1 MSRSELSRLRYLA
14 ISALIALLAI
24 VGLLTLN
31 RNTSE
36 AQSLTP
42 FAFSSASVNAISV
55 EQGRGLSYSAPTLQG
70 VGLGNNSACYTATVS
85 LSAPVGLNGL
95 HVNGYGYQG
104 RGEIRNS
111 GNAIKIKG
119 RPTAVALA
127 RTYTVTATC
136 TLWPAGT
143 QKPAAATYTIDITV
157 TAKQAVPMAFAS
169 NSKGHVK
176 LLKDSALGNGGTN
189 EIINPP
195 ALNGDK
201 VGTVT
206 YSISPTSLPSGLSF
220 NTSNGKITG
229 TPDAVAA
236 KKTYTVTATDSTPGT
251 AQTSSFTV
259 DIEVIDA
266 LSFPS
271 PTQAITVHLKDPNT
285 NVTLQQPSTPLKAL
299 TWYPPRPLA
308 ESTPSLSD
316 LGLKMKLDGSAIEAF
331 EPSRASALPGVYQ
344 YEVKVVDAGT
354 GDDLQEA
361 KFILTITVHPQKVL
375 QFATTHLELQAV
387 DVNAAVSIAAPNVLY
402 PDGAVSYAI
411 SPALP
416 SGLTF
421 DTNTGAIGGTAP
433 ASPVAKTRYTV
444 TATDSK
450 QGTPQTASF
459 TLDLIVKPASGMAFV
474 PNQLGTQS
482 SPIEVEVGEPSSN
495 TFSWTKPTLVNVPA
509 NCLPVPL
516 TELDRQDGSGFVTED
531 KSISG
536 LRGSIIRVSP
546 LTNYYDRLHLV
557 GTPMAA
563 IENQTWQYKLSL
575 DCYRDG
581 GDGAHLGDAS
591 YTVWVKGVPQKLK
604 FKPNTLGS
612 RILTKN
618 VELTESGVNRLINPP
633 NLVASKGTVTYS
645 INPGL
650 PAGLSLSSST
660 GVISGTPS
668 VTSASKKYTI
678 TASDPTATPTSASFS
693 VSIEVIDPMSFASA
707 SLADQTL
714 TVNTAMTALNPP
726 ALSNSDGAVTYTV
739 SPNLP
744 AGLSVSSITGVISGT
759 PSAAA
764 SPDVY
769 TVTATDSRAG
779 NVQTAT
785 FTVRIKVNPA
795 TAMAFSGTKSAQVL
809 IAGRQASIPA
819 LSLSNSVGTVTYGI
833 SPNLP
838 TGLSFSTSN
847 GAITGSAN
855 TFAANTSYTITA
867 TDANGQ
873 SDSYSVNIEVTK
885 LRWTSAR
892 PGDTTVTVGQEV
904 NLTAPVHVGA
914 FSGISG
920 YSISPA
926 ASNLPAGV
934 TFNSNNGQIWGTT
947 SAAKA
952 QTAFTVTLTD
962 NASPPQSISYTVN
975 ITVNNSTPTVS
986 FASAASALS
995 EGVGTHNVV
1004 LNISPAPTAATTV
1017 RYGVTGTAVNGTD
1030 FSTLF
1035 GTVHVAKGVTTV
1047 NIPVTITDDSVDD
1060 DDETIILTLS
1070 SASGYTAGSANT
1082 HTITIADNDTTPQV
1096 TFASATSNPAESVG
1110 THNVV
1115 LNLNPAPTAAST
1127 TIRYAVTGTAVGG
1140 DDFTVLS
1147 GTVQV
1152 SAGATTVNIPV
1163 TITDDAVDD
1172 DDETIILTLSNASG
1186 YTVGSASAHT
1196 ITIAD
1201 NDAAPVSIPEIT
1213 ITAGSAVTE
1222 GNAATFTVNA
1232 SPSVSSA
1239 ITVKYTVSQNGDF
1252 VASGNLGA
1260 NKSVPL
1266 SGGSVTISVPTV
1278 GDSAD
1283 EENGSV
1289 TVTLSDSSGYT
1300 LGSSKSASVTVNDDD
1315 AAPVSIPEISITG
1328 GSAVTE
1334 GANASFTVTAN
1345 PAPSSTLSVA
1355 VAVTQSGDFVSS
1367 TGKNITTVQIPTS
1380 GSITLPV
1387 PTLDDNV
1394 DEANGSVTVTL
1405 KSGSGYTVS
1414 STSGA
1419 ATITVSD
1426 NDEPAPTA
1434 SFASA
1439 SASAAESAGTHNV
1452 AVNLSTASSSAITVS
1467 YSVHSSSTA
1476 TSGSDFTALS
1486 GSLTIAA
1493 GSTSAN
1499 IPIVISDDSTD
1510 EANETVVL
1518 KLSDS
1523 SDYDLGA
1530 TTTYTLTITD
1540 NDAPPPNTP
1549 VVRIGAE
1556 PTVTE
1561 GGTVT
1566 FGLSASP
1573 APSAALSVSV
1583 TVTQT
1588 GDFVTSANRGT
1599 KTVTVSTSG
1608 NGTLS
1613 VPTIA
1618 DLIDEAKGSVTA
1630 RINAG
1635 TGYSVSSTNGSA
1647 TVSVLDN
1654 DVTEAAFAASTST
1667 VAESAG
1673 TRNVVVNLSPA
1684 PAVALTLNYAV
1695 QNASTATAG
1704 SDYNTLSGSVSV
1716 SAGASSVNIP
1726 VTIRSD
1732 NADEPD
1738 ETIVLTLSNGSNYTV
1753 GSASTHTLTIT
1764 DNDVP
1769 SAQFN
1774 AASAIAAESA
1784 GTHNV
1789 RVNVSTAPATNLTIS
1804 YTVGGTATSGD
1815 FSISSSGSL
1824 SIPKGQTSATIPV
1837 TITNDSTHENA
1848 ETVILT
1854 LSNGSGYALGS
1865 RSVFTLTISDDDP
1878 GVDVQGSPNSVRF
1891 TQGQQQTVNL
1901 GTVVGGNDGVTCEL
1915 AGGQLPGG
1923 IVLQCTQPRLTGT
1936 ATNVESQQVRVRLR
1950 RNGDTHIMT
1959 VNVNVVAPA
1968 QSSSKPK
1975 AIIPA
1980 DPPNFCRGAV
1990 SDVNDPPQQA
2000 FPTLGREVAP
2010 QRPCRGSGSLT
2021 LHNLAETLN
2030 EQQAERE
2037 RGFYITAQV
2046 QSTSDYRSRFRGGAD
2061 NKLYVV
2067 DSATDARYRLLNT
2080 QRMIELSLWLI
2091 VEKPDQDSNTV
2102 TRLGRD
2108 DQLNEEFS
2116 VCLPY
2121 TPTERHPA
2129 ADIARWNPS
2138 GLSWDILPLTL
2149 SESDEQICALTDQV
2163 SSFML
2168 VHEDEPRVT
2177 EAGLPQPGTPQ
2188 H

>member
-1 MSRSELSRLRYLA
+1 MSRSEFSRLRLLTVA
-14 ISALIALLAI
+14 ALVAVFAVI
-24 VGLLTLN
+24 GLLTLD
-31 RNTSE
+31 RDTSD
-36 AQSLTP
+36 AQTRTP
-42 FAFSSASVNAISV
+42 FVFSSSSVSAITV
-55 EQGRGLSYSAPTLQG
+55 EQGRNLSYAVPKLQG
-70 VGLGNNSACYTATVS
+70 VKAPYGACYSATVS
-85 LSAPVGLNGL
+85 LAASGGNLNGL
-95 HVNGYGYQG
+95 NVNGFGT
-104 RGEIRNS
+104 ISNV
-111 GNAIKIKG
+111 GNGKAIKIKG
-119 RPTAVALA
+119 RPTAVLTKQ
-127 RTYTVTATC
+127 TYTVTATC
-136 TLWPAGT
+136 TFWPGGAGL
-143 QKPAAATYTIDITV
+143 QHKPADATYTIDITA
-157 TAKQAVPMAFAS
+157 TARQAVPMAFAS
-169 NSKGHVK
+169 SSKGHVK
-176 LLKDSALGNGGTN
+176 LVKDTALTSGGAN
-189 EIINPP
+189 RIISPP

-201 VGTVT
+201 VGTVI

-220 NTSNGKITG
+220 STSNGQITG

-236 KKTYTVTATDSTPGT
+236 KQTYTVTATDSTSPT
-251 AQTSSFTV
+251 PQTSTFTI
-259 DIEVIDA
+259 DLEVIDV

-271 PTQAITVHLKDPNT
+271 PTQSIEVYLNDPDT
-285 NVTLQQPSTPLKAL
+285 DVTIQQPSK
-299 TWYPPRPLA
+299 PLA
-308 ESTPSLSD
+308 TLRWYVRGLGQSTPALAD
-316 LGLKMKLDGSAIEAF
+316 LGLRFKTDYSAIEAHGR
-331 EPSRASALPGVYQ
+331 PTASPGEYR

-354 GDDLQEA
+354 GNDLQEA

-387 DVNAAVSIAAPNVLY
+387 DVNAAVSIDAPNVLY

-450 QGTPQTASF
+450 QGTPQTAQF
-459 TLDLIVKPASGMAFV
+459 TFDLIVKPASGMAFV

-509 NCLPVPL
+509 NCLPVPW

-557 GTPMAA
+557 GTPKPV
-563 IENQTWQYKLSL
+563 IENQIWQYKLSV

-650 PAGLSLSSST
+650 PAGLDLSSST

-726 ALSNSDGAVTYTV
+726 ALSNSDGAVSYTV

-744 AGLSVSSITGVISGT
+744 GGLSISSSTGVISGT

-785 FTVRIKVNPA
+785 LTVRIKVNPA

-819 LSLSNSVGTVTYGI
+819 LSLSNSVGTVTYSI

-838 TGLSFSTSN
+838 VGLSFSTSN
-847 GAITGSAN
+847 GGITGSPN
-855 TFAANTSYTITA
+855 THHSNTSYTITA

-873 SDSYSVNIEVTK
+873 TDSYIFNIEVRK
-885 LRWTSAR
+885 LRWTSAA
-892 PGDTTVTVGQEV
+892 PASPTVTVGQGIS
-904 NLTAPVHVGA
+904 LTAPVHVGA
-914 FSGISG
+914 VNGISG
-920 YSISPA
+920 YTISPA
-926 ASNLPAGV
+926 ASNLPDGV
-934 TFNSNNGQIWGTT
+934 TFNASNGQIAGTT
-947 SAAKA
+947 TAAKA

-962 NASPPQSISYTVN
+962 NASPPQQISYTVN
-975 ITVNNSTPTVS
+975 ITVNNTTPTVS
-986 FASAASALS
+986 FASAASAPS

-1004 LNISPAPTAATTV
+1004 LSLSPAPTATSTTV
-1017 RYGVTGTAVNGTD
+1017 RYAVTGTAVGGAD
-1030 FSTLF
+1030 FTALT
-1035 GTVHVAKGVTTV
+1035 GTVSVAKGVTTV
-1047 NIPVTITDDSVDD
+1047 NIPVTITDDAVDD

-1070 SASGYTAGSANT
+1070 NASGYTVGSASA
-1082 HTITIADNDTTPQV
+1082 HTITIADNDTTPVV

-1115 LNLNPAPTAAST
+1115 LNLNPAPTATST
-1127 TIRYAVTGTAVGG
+1127 TIRYAVTGTAGAS
-1140 DDFTVLS
+1140 DFTALT
-1147 GTVQV
+1147 GTV
-1152 SAGATTVNIPV
+1152 SAAKGATTVNIQV

-1172 DDETIILTLSNASG
+1172 DDETIILTLSNGSG

-1252 VASGNLGA
+1252 VAAGNLGA
-1260 NKSVPL
+1260 NKSVSL

-1588 GDFVTSANRGT
+1588 GDFVASANRGT

-1618 DLIDEAKGSVTA
+1618 DLIDEANGSVTA

-1635 TGYSVSSTNGSA
+1635 TGYSVSSSNGSA

-1667 VAESAG
+1667 VGESAG

-1738 ETIVLTLSNGSNYTV
+1738 ETIVLTLSTGSNYTV

-1774 AASAIAAESA
+1774 AASATAAESA

-1975 AIIPA
+1975 AIIPV

-2108 DQLNEEFS
+2108 EQLNEEFS

-2121 TPTERHPA
+2121 TPTKRHPV